1 MKKLI
6 CLLFTIVMFAC
17 SQQQAYDNR
26 LNAFVR
32 NNIAGYDV
40 EEIVYSADGSEKERK
55 LISVIKLDSAGNKL
69 QEVSPDINYTATYY
83 YVDSLLA
90 GIETLNKAGDV
101 IFKQTTSYKN
111 NQIINTYYADD
122 GSIASIETH
131 YTNFAGKD
139 TLVTRYDTNNQL
151 IYKVTFIYDEIG
163 LKEQITEYSDD
174 TTYYRR
180 INDYKNKHIFE
191 TYNLEN
197 KLLNRISIIYDAEGR
212 EIEFVYE
219 GLMNPDKVD
228 YTHYRTSYSDNGL
241 IDEIIYTS
249 PEGVI
254 TNKKK
259 YTYTSFSGDK
269 NNKDI

>member
-6 CLLFTIVMFAC
+6 FLLLTVVIFSC

-32 NNIAGYDV
+32 NNIASYDV
-40 EEIVYSADGSEKERK
+40 EDIAYNADGSEKDRK

-69 QEVSPDINYTATYY
+69 QDVSPDINYTATYY

-101 IFKQTTSYKN
+101 VFKQTTSYKN

-139 TLVTRYDTNNQL
+139 TLVTRYDANNQL
-151 IYKVTFIYDEIG
+151 IYKVTSIYDEIG

-180 INDYKNKHIFE
+180 INDDKDKQIFE

-197 KLLNRISIIYDAEGR
+197 KLLNRISIVYDAEGR
-212 EIEFVYE
+212 ETEFIYQ
-219 GLMNPDKVD
+219 GLMNPDEVD
-228 YTHYRTSYSDNGL
+228 MTNYQTSYNDDGL
-241 IDEIIYTS
+241 INEIVYIN
-249 PEGVI
+249 PEGII

-259 YTYTSFSGDK
+259 YTYTSFSEDPK
-269 NNKDI
+269 